1 MSENLRVLVVAGIM
15 LAAGL
20 AFAAWPLLGDFIGR

>member
-20 AFAAWPLLGDFIGR
+20 ALAAWPLLGDFIGR